1 MVGRKEELFREERE
15 RENMSLMAMSSLH
28 EKEGVEGSG
37 KCKRER
43 KINLPLLDREGKQGR
58 RG

>member
-28 EKEGVEGSG
+28 EKEGVESASE
-37 KCKRER
+37 RE
-43 KINLPLLDREGKQGR
+43 K
-58 RG
+58 